1 MLTYARRTKEHTHL
15 TKNVDISML
24 LYLAEQHVQLPPM
37 CANILLPF
45 LAETNAKRGDEV
57 QERQRYVA
65 RLNRLENLVE
75 VLQDR
80 ARQAQSKQAILQV
93 ANSELNT
100 EIITA
105 RNTIVK
111 LLRRL
116 KLGAV
121 LAVRN

>member
-1 MLTYARRTKEHTHL
+1 
-15 TKNVDISML
+15 
-24 LYLAEQHVQLPPM
+24 VQRSLI
-37 CANILLPF
+37 CANILAPF
-45 LAETNAKRGDEV
+45 LAETNTKQGNEM
-57 QERQRYVA
+57 QERQRYFA
-65 RLNRLENLVE
+65 RLNRLEELVE

-93 ANSELNT
+93 ANTELNT

-121 LAVRN
+121 LAIRN